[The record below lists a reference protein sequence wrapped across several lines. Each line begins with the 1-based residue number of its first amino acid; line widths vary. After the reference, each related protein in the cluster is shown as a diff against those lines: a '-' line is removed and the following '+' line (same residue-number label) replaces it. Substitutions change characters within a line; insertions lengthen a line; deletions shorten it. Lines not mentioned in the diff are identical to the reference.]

1 MKRYHYFLTCK
12 CELKDNF
19 SERNQEVIFN
29 CELRTNNIIDNI
41 DRWGNYLRK
50 VFEDISKG
58 NRNAVVKNG
67 VLLFYNLMKTIE
79 VSEELPTE
87 VIFLK

>member
-19 SERNQEVIFN
+19 SERNQEVMFN
-29 CELRTNNIIDNI
+29 CELRTNDNIDNI
-41 DRWGNYLRK
+41 DRWSVLLRK
-50 VFEDISKG
+50 VFEDISRANQKAG
-58 NRNAVVKNG
+58 VKNG

-79 VSEELPTE
+79 VSEEMPTE

>member
-12 CELKDNF
+12 CELKEDF
-19 SERNQEVIFN
+19 SETNQEVIFN
-29 CELRTNNIIDNI
+29 CELRTCDIIDSI
-41 DRWGNYLRK
+41 DRWSTYLRK
-50 VFEDISKG
+50 PFEEISKA

>member
-12 CELKDNF
+12 CELKEYF
-19 SERNQEVIFN
+19 SETNQEVIFN
-29 CELRTNNIIDNI
+29 CELRINNAIDNI
-41 DRWGNYLRK
+41 DRWGVLLRQ
-50 VFEDISKG
+50 VFIEFYKAK
-58 NRNAVVKNG
+58 RYAVVENG

>member
-19 SERNQEVIFN
+19 SERNQEVTFN
-29 CELRTNNIIDNI
+29 CELRTNDIIDSI
-41 DRWGNYLRK
+41 DRWSTYLRK
-50 VFEDISKG
+50 PFEEISKG
-58 NRNAVVKNG
+58 NRNANVENG

>member
-12 CELKDNF
+12 CELEDNF
-19 SERNQEVIFN
+19 SESNQEVIFN
-29 CELRTNNIIDNI
+29 CELSTCDIIDSI
-41 DRWGNYLRK
+41 DRWSTYLRK
-50 VFEDISKG
+50 PFEEISKA

>member
-19 SERNQEVIFN
+19 SERNQEVLFN
-29 CELRTNNIIDNI
+29 CELRTNNAIDNI

-50 VFEDISKG
+50 VFEDISKA

-67 VLLFYNLMKTIE
+67 VLLFYNLMKTVE

-87 VIFLK
+87 VIFWK